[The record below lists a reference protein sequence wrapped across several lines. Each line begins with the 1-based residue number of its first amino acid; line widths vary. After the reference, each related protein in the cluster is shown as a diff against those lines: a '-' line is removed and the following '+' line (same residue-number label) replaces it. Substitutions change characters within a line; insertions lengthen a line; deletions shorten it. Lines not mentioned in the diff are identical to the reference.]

1 MKIYPNHPSFR
12 SLIKIVIGISLTM
25 AFLVSAFPATTA
37 QAKVKCVAYY
47 TVKEGDT
54 TPKIAQTFGL
64 KWGEIANAND
74 MEYPYKLK
82 PGLRLCIPEEGSTE
96 KSKSTTKGT
105 VTVTSR
111 GNLITITASGFSKKG
126 SHYVKV
132 RDVSTAVGGWY
143 KIGKLNV
150 PKKSS
155 VTGYYVLPKQ
165 LKGSIYLEVCLKEG
179 TTDEKICRVVLHRY
193 V

>member
-1 MKIYPNHPSFR
+1 MKIYHIRPSFR
-12 SLIKIVIGISLTM
+12 SMIKVAIGITLTT
-25 AFLVSAFPATTA
+25 AFLVSAFPVTPA

-54 TPKIAQTFGL
+54 TPKIAHTFGL

-74 MEYPYKLK
+74 LEYPYKLK
-82 PGLRLCIPEEGSTE
+82 PGLRLCIPEEGSVE

-126 SHYVKV
+126 SYYVKV
-132 RDVSTAVGGWY
+132 RDVSTEVGGWH
-143 KIGKLNV
+143 KLGKLSV

-165 LKGSIYLEVCLKEG
+165 LKGSIYLQVCLKEG